1 MDLKTVFGM
10 GKPDIKKMEKD
21 KDIKGLIKLLKFT
34 NDESVRRAA
43 AFAIGK
49 ITDSN
54 TMEYPNLKDEN
65 SDVKSNTEEYD
76 SEIEEISVEK
86 LIDSFKDEDW
96 NVRKN
101 GAKALG
107 EIGEPAVEQLINAL
121 KDEKWRVR
129 WQAAETL
136 GEISDVRAIKPLIN
150 TLNDENNGVRSNS
163 IIALVKIGEPTV
175 ELLINALKDKEWRVR
190 WQAAET
196 LGEIRDL
203 RAIKPLIN
211 TLNDENNGVRS
222 NSIIALVKIGEPT
235 VELLINVLT
244 DKEGQIRGQAA
255 ETLGEIGDL
264 RAVIPLISTLKD
276 ENPWVRMT
284 AVNALGNIGD
294 ARAVEPLQN
303 VLNDE
308 NYDVQM
314 TAAIAIEK
322 LPR

>member
-121 KDEKWRVR
+121 KDKEWRVR

-163 IIALVKIGEPTV
+163 IIALVRIGEPTV
-175 ELLINALKDKEWRVR
+175 E
-190 WQAAET
+190 
-196 LGEIRDL
+196 
-203 RAIKPLIN
+203 
-211 TLNDENNGVRS
+211 
-222 NSIIALVKIGEPT
+222 
-235 VELLINVLT
+235 
-244 DKEGQIRGQAA
+244 
-255 ETLGEIGDL
+255 
-264 RAVIPLISTLKD
+264 
-276 ENPWVRMT
+276 
-284 AVNALGNIGD
+284 
-294 ARAVEPLQN
+294 
-303 VLNDE
+303 
-308 NYDVQM
+308 
-314 TAAIAIEK
+314 
-322 LPR
+322 